1 MMGADIMIS
10 FAHSNKMQLN
20 LVCNRSNRAKLA
32 LSQIPIVVFNP
43 SSDPRTALWR
53 LLKDTQSFVV
63 AQITQVSLSLDSIS
77 LRISVSESGSEL
89 GPKLFA
95 KHLKIF
101 DKFNFLILV

>member
-1 MMGADIMIS
+1 MMGAEIMIS

-43 SSDPRTALWR
+43 STDPHTALWR
-53 LLKDTQSFVV
+53 LLKDTQSCVV
-63 AQITQVSLSLDSIS
+63 TEIAQVYLSLDSIS
-77 LRISVSESGSEL
+77 LWITVSERGSEL

-95 KHLKIF
+95 KYLNHF
-101 DKFNFLILV
+101 